1 MAKSEADANH
11 FYYGRRASTRI
22 QTELMVAVYDK
33 ALKRK
38 DFAGVVDA
46 GARAEAQAAKDARD
60 ARDAKA
66 KQKDGRAATPTPQGT
81 ATKKDDGKDTG
92 PKKGAQLSKI
102 LNLMSVDAS
111 TVRCPFSSSSSSS
124 SFSFLLLRFKYQ
136 ILNTHFW
143 L

>member
-33 ALKRK
+33 ALKRR

-66 KQKDGRAATPTPQGT
+66 KQKDGRAATSTPQGT
-81 ATKKDDGKDTG
+81 ATTAKQDDGKTKKDDGKDTG

-111 TVRCPFSSSSSSS
+111 TVRFPFS
-124 SFSFLLLRFKYQ
+124 FFELNVKY
-136 ILNTHFW
+136 
-143 L
+143 